1 MPVTTVIA
9 GVEVAKIS
17 IKRKWYYDSQ
27 SIGQMNDTCKIN
39 QIHNNVRLLL
49 QVHDLPHIKTIDY
62 KCTSQNSLKQPGH
75 HKIQSIWS
83 TILSIFTIA
92 FKIYKFVSLYVFGM
106 AIDNAQNIWNGKM
119 RFKD

>member
-17 IKRKWYYDSQ
+17 IKRKWYYDRQ

-39 QIHNNVRLLL
+39 QIHTNVRLLL

-62 KCTSQNSLKQPGH
+62 HTPENIR
-75 HKIQSIWS
+75 HK
-83 TILSIFTIA
+83 TH
-92 FKIYKFVSLYVFGM
+92 
-106 AIDNAQNIWNGKM
+106 
-119 RFKD
+119 